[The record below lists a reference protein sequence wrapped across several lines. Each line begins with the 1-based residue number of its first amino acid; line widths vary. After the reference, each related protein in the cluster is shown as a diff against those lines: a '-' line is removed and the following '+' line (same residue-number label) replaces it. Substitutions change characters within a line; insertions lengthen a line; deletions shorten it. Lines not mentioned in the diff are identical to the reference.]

1 MKRWLLAAVAAVVV
15 LGLVI
20 GGLWMF
26 LTTPADSV
34 AEKDT
39 SSQNRDTPG
48 IVTTPDRSATPK
60 GPVVCRADEP
70 KVTDLSGD
78 VGCPP
83 ALDIAER
90 YRAAIANGQAQ
101 GQGLFWESGEWSCS
115 WPYEDG
121 LAHVQ
126 VPQKCVR
133 ATDGLVVQLGDYQP

>member
-1 MKRWLLAAVAAVVV
+1 MKRWLLAAAAVVLV
-15 LGLVI
+15 LVI
-20 GGLWMF
+20 GGLWLF
-26 LTTPADSV
+26 FRSIPA
-34 AEKDT
+34 E
-39 SSQNRDTPG
+39 QNRHTLVAPSSPSS
-48 IVTTPDRSATPK
+48 TAKNT
-60 GPVVCRADEP
+60 GPTVCRADEP

-78 VGCPP
+78 VGCPA

-133 ATDGLVVQLGDYQP
+133 TTDDLVVQLGDYQR

>member
-1 MKRWLLAAVAAVVV
+1 MKRWLLATVAAVVV

-20 GGLWMF
+20 GGLWLF
-26 LTTPADSV
+26 SPTPVEPV
-34 AEKDT
+34 AEPVAQPVAPKDAP
-39 SSQNRDTPG
+39 S
-48 IVTTPDRSATPK
+48 PK
-60 GPVVCRADEP
+60 PEGPVVCRADEP

-78 VGCPP
+78 VGCPA

-90 YRAAIANGQAQ
+90 YRAAIDNGQTQ

-133 ATDGLVVQLGDYQP
+133 STDGLVVQLGDYRR